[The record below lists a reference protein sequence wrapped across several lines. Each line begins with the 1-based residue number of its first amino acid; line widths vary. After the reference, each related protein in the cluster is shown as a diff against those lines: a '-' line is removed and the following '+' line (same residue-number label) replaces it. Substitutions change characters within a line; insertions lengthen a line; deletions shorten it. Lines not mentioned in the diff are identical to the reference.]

1 MALSLAQL
9 HDVVIA
15 DRKTL
20 AARKAPEGVE
30 CCADCAVPLM
40 EAVTGNR
47 RLGNGDHVCSDCYFE
62 RWGDEV
68 ESHPIF
74 TPQILRGANR

>member
-9 HDVVIA
+9 RNVVIA
-15 DRKTL
+15 DRKKL
-20 AARKAPEGVE
+20 ADRQAPEGVE
-30 CCADCAVPLM
+30 CCATCAVPLM

-62 RWGDEV
+62 RWGAEV
-68 ESHPIF
+68 EIYPIF
-74 TPQILRGANR
+74 TPRISRGA